1 MSAVRQV
8 ASWRELAL
16 GPGGRSLV
24 EASAGTGKTW
34 TIGVLWLRLLLE
46 PEEDLGVERIVVT
59 TFTEAAAQ
67 ELRER
72 LRRRL
77 RDALALAAGN
87 VPETPD
93 EGETWLLSRWQDEAC
108 KAQDL
113 RRLRLALADFDR
125 APIGTL
131 HGLCQRI
138 LGEHPLES
146 GQAFEPG
153 EPASGR
159 ALLEELARD
168 AWRVLRQGD
177 DTPLH
182 EAGLQDISLEEF
194 TRVLGELLRPGV
206 RVIAP
211 EETLEEVRLALAPSL
226 AGPLREVVAQA
237 EWFTRRN
244 AVLRTSLDELGQW
257 LETGVWPND
266 SKTSTQAKMD
276 ERFRLLTAF
285 ELEKQV
291 KDDRQAEFLALPAIA
306 TLRAAWPRILA
317 SRHGAELRFWAQ
329 QMQRVSAWRD
339 ARLAARGQLTFDE
352 MIRRAHTAV
361 CASPA
366 LADALF
372 GDWPAALVD
381 EFQDTD
387 AQQYGILDRIYRDGE
402 GRPRG
407 RLVMIGDPKQ
417 AIYGFRG
424 GDVHAYLR
432 ASRDADEHLPL
443 ATNYRSSRAYVAA
456 LNALFAAAGT
466 GLGTKP
472 EQEIRYQPVL
482 ASGRQDK
489 TPYLVGGQP
498 VQAPL
503 VLHYRD
509 VRDESQPE
517 RRQRAL
523 KACANHIAALLA
535 DPAHTLVRKR
545 GNEHVPERVAP
556 GDIAVLLPSN
566 VDIVRL
572 RRELLALGVPCVGGA
587 RASVLDSDW
596 AFELQVLLQ
605 AIAAEADE
613 TALRAAMLTRLWGG
627 DLAAVAALEQDA
639 AALDAGAAR
648 LHHLRRLWRR
658 EGVLAVVLAMAREAA
673 PRLLAHPGGERDLTD
688 LRHLGELLQAQSER
702 GLGPHAL
709 LAWLAEQ
716 RSEADSEAPDSDE
729 RQLRIESD
737 ARRVQLMTLHGAKG
751 LEFPIVFLPLLWNHS
766 FNNRGGASR
775 GPWLVPDPQAP
786 GRLARLDAEA
796 KAWHRQESQDERF
809 RTLYVALT
817 RAIHACHVYALPPDR
832 PAKSNSQAALGDPE
846 RAPLDVML
854 ERLGLPSTRP
864 AIERVEWREGWPEEN
879 AAPLSL
885 STPSARREALEPPE
899 PAPPRHRLSFSALIG
914 GAHARTLDEAAADD
928 EREAPLLEPAEA
940 EPEPAHPELLALSA
954 LRGTAFGNAVHASFE
969 LREHGKPLREQTA
982 LIARQLAHYGVR
994 SSGEPMAALVPRL
1007 AARLDA
1013 ALQAELLPGLR
1024 LAEVPPQRQRA
1035 EMAFHFALDGARLD
1049 ALRRACAGHGEPQLV
1064 PALHLG
1070 ALRGLMTGKIDLVFE
1085 RAGRVHVLDY
1095 KGNWLGERLSD
1106 YRGEA
1111 LRQAMDHSHYRLQA
1125 LLYTVALHRY
1135 LRQRLAGYD
1144 PATHLG
1150 EAIYLFVRAAGLA
1163 PGAGVWSQRFDP
1175 ALLAAVDAVFAARG
1189 EVAA

>member
-1 MSAVRQV
+1 MSAVGQV
-8 ASWRELAL
+8 ASWRELEL

-46 PEEDLGVERIVVT
+46 RGEELGVERIVVT

-77 RDALALAAGN
+77 REALDLAAGA
-87 VPETPD
+87 VPEAPD
-93 EGETWLLSRWQDEAC
+93 EGEAWLLSRWQDEAC
-108 KAQDL
+108 RARDL

-138 LGEHPLES
+138 LSEHPLES

-153 EPASGR
+153 EPASGK

-182 EAGLQDISLEEF
+182 EAGLQDIGLEEF

-206 RVIAP
+206 RIVAP

-226 AGPLREVVAQA
+226 AGPLREVVAQL
-237 EWFTRRN
+237 EWFTRKN
-244 AVLRTSLDELGQW
+244 AVLRTSLEELGQW

-266 SKTSTQAKMD
+266 SKKPTQEKMD
-276 ERFRLLTAF
+276 ERFKLLTAF

-291 KDDRQAEFLALPAIA
+291 KDDRQADFLALPAIA
-306 TLRAAWPRILA
+306 SLRAAWPRFLA
-317 SRHGAELRFWAQ
+317 SRHGAALRFWAQ
-329 QMQRVSAWRD
+329 QVQRVGEWRE

-352 MIRRAHTAV
+352 MIRRAHA
-361 CASPA
+361 AISANPA
-366 LADALF
+366 LADVLF
-372 GDWPAALVD
+372 ADWPAALVD

-387 AQQYGILDRIYRDGE
+387 AQQYGILDRIYRDG
-402 GRPRG
+402 GGLPRG

-432 ASRDADEHLPL
+432 ASRDAGEHLPL
-443 ATNYRSSRAYVAA
+443 ATNHRSSRAYVAA
-456 LNALFAAAGT
+456 LNALFAAAGNELSTT
-466 GLGTKP
+466 GRGG
-472 EQEIRYQPVL
+472 IAYHPVA
-482 ASGRQDK
+482 ASDRQDK
-489 TPYLVGGQP
+489 TPYLIGGQP
-498 VQAPL
+498 AQAPL
-503 VLHYRD
+503 VLHLL
-509 VRDESQPE
+509 EEAPPSQPE

-545 GNEHVPERVAP
+545 GKEHLPERVAP
-556 GDIAVLLPSN
+556 GDIAVLLPGN
-566 VDIVRL
+566 ADIVRL

-627 DLAAVAALEQDA
+627 DLAAVQALEQDA
-639 AALDAGAAR
+639 AALDAAADR
-648 LHHLRRLWRR
+648 LHRLRQLWRR
-658 EGVLAVVLAMAREAA
+658 QGVLAAVLAMAGEAA

-709 LAWLAEQ
+709 LAWLGEQ
-716 RSEADSEAPDSDE
+716 RSEADSEAPDSE
-729 RQLRIESD
+729 QRQLRIESD
-737 ARRVQLMTLHGAKG
+737 AHRVQLMTLHGAKG
-751 LEFPIVFLPLLWNHS
+751 LEFPIVFLPLLWNHQHK
-766 FNNRGGASR
+766 GGGK
-775 GPWLVPDPQAP
+775 GPWLVPDPDVP
-786 GRLARLDAEA
+786 GRVARLDAGA
-796 KAWHRQESQDERF
+796 ADWHRQEAQDERF

-832 PAKSNSQAALGDPE
+832 PAKKGSQAALGDPE
-846 RAPLDVML
+846 RAPLDALL
-854 ERLGLPSTRP
+854 ERLGLPGRRP
-864 AIERVEWREGWPEEN
+864 LIEGVQWREGWPEEGV
-879 AAPLSL
+879 APLSL
-885 STPSARREALEPPE
+885 PTASPRREALEPPP

-914 GAHARTLDEAAADD
+914 GAHARALDEAAADD
-928 EREAPLLEPAEA
+928 EQEAPLLEPVEA

-969 LREHGKPLREQTA
+969 LRDHGKPLRGQLE
-982 LIARQLAHYGVR
+982 LVGRQLARFGVR
-994 SSGEPMAALVPRL
+994 SSSEPVNVLVPRL

-1013 ALQAELLPGLR
+1013 ALQAELLPGLC
-1024 LAEVPPQRQRA
+1024 LAEVPPEKQRA

-1049 ALRRACAGHGEPQLV
+1049 ALRRACAEHGEPTLV
-1064 PALHLG
+1064 PPLG
-1070 ALRGLMTGKIDLVFE
+1070 LAALRGLMTGKVDLIFE
-1085 RAGRVHVLDY
+1085 HAGCVHVLDY

-1111 LRQAMDHSHYRLQA
+1111 LRQAMDRSHYRLQA
-1125 LLYTVALHRY
+1125 LLYTLALHRY
-1135 LRQRLAGYD
+1135 LRQRLAGYA
-1144 PATHLG
+1144 PERHLG

-1163 PGAGVWSQRFDP
+1163 PGAGVWSRRFDP
-1175 ALLAAVDAVFAARG
+1175 ALLAAVDGVFAGRG
-1189 EVAA
+1189 EMAA

>member
-1 MSAVRQV
+1 MSV
-8 ASWRELAL
+8 ARPVANWRELPL
-16 GPGGRSLV
+16 TPGGRSLV

-46 PEEDLGVERIVVT
+46 REEELGAERIVVT

-77 RDALALAAGN
+77 RDALALAAGHA
-87 VPETPD
+87 PATPD
-93 EGETWLLSRWQDEAC
+93 EGEAWLLTRWQDAAC
-108 KAQDL
+108 QARDL

-153 EPASGR
+153 EPASGK

-182 EAGLQDISLEEF
+182 EAGLQDIGLKEF
-194 TRVLGELLRPGV
+194 TRVLGQLLRPGV

-226 AGPLREVVAQA
+226 AGPLREVVAQR
-237 EWFTRRN
+237 EWFTREK
-244 AVLRTSLDELGQW
+244 AALRTSLDELGQW
-257 LETGVWPND
+257 LETGVWPNK
-266 SKTSTQAKMD
+266 SKTPTQAKMD
-276 ERFRLLTAF
+276 ERFKLLTAF
-285 ELEKQV
+285 ELDKQV
-291 KDDRQAEFLALPAIA
+291 KDDRQAGFLALPAIVA
-306 TLRAAWPRILA
+306 LRAAWWRLLA
-317 SRHGAELRFWAQ
+317 SRHGAGLRFWAQ
-329 QMQRVSAWRD
+329 QVQRVGEWRD

-352 MIRRAHTAV
+352 MIRRAHAAIS
-361 CASPA
+361 ASPA

-372 GDWPAALVD
+372 EAWPAALVD

-387 AQQYGILDRIYRDGE
+387 ALQYGILDRLYRDGD

-407 RLVMIGDPKQ
+407 RLVMIGDRKQ

-443 ATNYRSSRAYVAA
+443 ATNHRSSRAYVAA
-456 LNALFAAAGT
+456 LNALYAAAGT
-466 GLGTKP
+466 RLGTKP
-472 EQEIRYQPVL
+472 EPDIRYQPVL
-482 ASGRQDK
+482 ASDRQDK

-503 VLHYRD
+503 VLHYRE
-509 VRDESQPE
+509 VSDESQPE

-545 GNEHVPERVAP
+545 GGEHVPERIAP
-556 GDIAVLLPSN
+556 GDIAVLVPSN
-566 VDIVRL
+566 ADISRL

-627 DLAAVAALEQDA
+627 DLAAVAALGQDP
-639 AALDAGAAR
+639 AALDAAAAR
-648 LHHLRRLWRR
+648 LHRLRQRWRR
-658 EGVLAVVLAMAREAA
+658 EGVLAMVLSLAGEAA

-709 LAWLAEQ
+709 LAWLGEQ
-716 RSEADSEAPDSDE
+716 RSESDSEAPDSDQ

-751 LEFPIVFLPLLWNHS
+751 LEFPIVFLPLLWNHR
-766 FNNRGGASR
+766 FNNRSGASR
-775 GPWLVPDPQAP
+775 GPWLVPDPQAS
-786 GRLARLDAEA
+786 GRLARLDAQA
-796 KAWHRQESQDERF
+796 NAWYRQEAQDERF

-832 PAKSNSQAALGDPE
+832 PARRNSQAPLADPE

-854 ERLGLPSTRP
+854 ERLGLPDDRP
-864 AIERVEWREGWPEEN
+864 AIEGVQWREGWPEEG
-879 AAPLSL
+879 AAPLSGPTV
-885 STPSARREALEPPE
+885 SPRREALEPPP

-914 GAHARTLDEAAADD
+914 GAHARALDEAAADD
-928 EREAPLLEPAEA
+928 EQEAPLLEPVEA
-940 EPEPAHPELLALSA
+940 EPEQAHPELLALAA

-969 LREHGKPLREQTA
+969 LREHGKPLRQQTA
-982 LIARQLAHYGVR
+982 LIAKQLAHYGVR
-994 SSGEPMAALVPRL
+994 SSGEPVTALVPRL
-1007 AARLDA
+1007 AERLDA

-1024 LAEVPPQRQRA
+1024 LSEVPPQRQRA
-1035 EMAFHFALDGARLD
+1035 EMAFHFALDGARLE
-1049 ALRRACAGHGEPQLV
+1049 ALHRACADHGEPALV
-1064 PALHLG
+1064 PPLGVG

-1085 RAGRVHVLDY
+1085 HAGRLHVLDY

-1163 PGAGVWSQRFDP
+1163 AGAGVWRQPFAP
-1175 ALLAAVDAVFAARG
+1175 ALLAAVDGVFAGRG